1 MRALRR
7 RHLSPLHVLG
17 SLLLTALAF
26 TTLYPLV
33 FLVLNSL
40 KTQREYTE
48 SPYDLP
54 SGIDLD
60 NLDAFLFENHGWRN
74 LTNSMV
80 VIGVS
85 VVVVVVLATLASYAF
100 SKLPFRGSQQ
110 IYGGMVML
118 VLLPSQVLL
127 IPLFLIFSEIGW
139 IGSYR
144 SLFFAYVALNLPV
157 GIFLL
162 TSTMRSVPNELL
174 EAARIDG
181 AGPLRTLVSIVVP
194 SAKPGI
200 MTFALL
206 AFQAMWN
213 ELVLSL
219 LLIPDDQ
226 DRLITPAVALL
237 QGRFSTNEP
246 LLMAGLLVATV
257 PTVLAVAVFSRYLER
272 GLLAGLGK

>member
-7 RHLSPLHVLG
+7 RHLTPLHVLG
-17 SLLLTALAF
+17 TLLLTALAF
-26 TTLYPLV
+26 TTLYPLA
-33 FLVLNSL
+33 FLLINSL
-40 KTQREYTE
+40 KTEREYTQ

-54 SGIDLD
+54 SGLNLD

-74 LTNSMV
+74 LSNSV
-80 VIGVS
+80 LVIGVS
-85 VVVVVVLATLASYAF
+85 VVVVVALATLASYAF
-100 SKLPFRGSQQ
+100 TKLPFRGSRQV
-110 IYGGMVML
+110 YGGMVML

-127 IPLFLIFSEIGW
+127 IPLFLIFSDLGW

-144 SLFFAYVALNLPV
+144 SLFFAYVALNLPI

-162 TSTMRSVPNELL
+162 TSTMRSVPDELL

-181 AGPLRTLVSIVVP
+181 AGHMRTLVSIVVP

-206 AFQAMWN
+206 AFQGMWN

-226 DRLITPAVALL
+226 DRLLTPAVALL

-246 LLMAGLLVATV
+246 LLMAGLLVATL

>member
-1 MRALRR
+1 VTGRR
-7 RHLSPLHVLG
+7 TPFHLLG
-17 SLLLTALAF
+17 TVLLTALAF
-26 TTLYPLV
+26 TTLYPLL

-54 SGIDLD
+54 SSLNLD
-60 NLDAFLFENHGWRN
+60 NLDAFLVDNHGWRN
-74 LTNSMV
+74 LTNSLL
-80 VIGVS
+80 VIGISVA
-85 VVVVVVLATLASYAF
+85 VVVALATLASYAF
-100 SKLPFRGSQQ
+100 TKLPFRGSQSV
-110 IYGGMVML
+110 YGGMVLL

-127 IPLFLIFSEIGW
+127 IPLFLIFSELGW
-139 IGSYR
+139 IGNYR
-144 SLFFAYVALNLPV
+144 SLFFAYVALNLPI

-174 EAARIDG
+174 DAARVDG
-181 AGPLRTLVSIVVP
+181 AGPLRTLISIVVP
-194 SAKPGI
+194 TAKPGI

-206 AFQAMWN
+206 AFQSMWN

-257 PTVLAVAVFSRYLER
+257 PTVAAVAIFSRYLER

>member
-54 SGIDLD
+54 SGIDLG

-74 LTNSMV
+74 LTNSIL

-85 VVVVVVLATLASYAF
+85 VVVVVFLATLASYAF

>member
-74 LTNSMV
+74 LTNSML